1 MIKIEKESKM
11 YVWDTEEINRDKS
24 FDRGGEKI
32 IIQME
37 PGNRPGEYIVEAI
50 IKDWTGEVENEGL
63 L

>member
-1 MIKIEKESKM
+1 MVKIEKESKM

-50 IKDWTGEVENEGL
+50 TKDE
-63 L
+63 

>member
-50 IKDWTGEVENEGL
+50 TIDE
-63 L
+63 

>member
-11 YVWDTEEINRDKS
+11 YVWDADEINRDKS

-50 IKDWTGEVENEGL
+50 TKDWTGEVGNEGL